1 MFAHRRGSASRAA
14 AIALAAT
21 LSIGSLAPPAEA
33 ISPLEHRLFK
43 RVNTARRNHGIR
55 RLQVSSWLSR
65 KARGH
70 SIRMARRGSLYHTRC
85 LSCMF
90 RSRRWKLIGENVGL
104 AGTVLRVHRLMMRS
118 SSHRSNI
125 LRRGY
130 NRIGVGVKETRR
142 GVWVTEMF
150 WG

>member
-1 MFAHRRGSASRAA
+1 
-14 AIALAAT
+14 
-21 LSIGSLAPPAEA
+21 
-33 ISPLEHRLFK
+33 
-43 RVNTARRNHGIR
+43 
-55 RLQVSSWLSR
+55 
-65 KARGH
+65 
-70 SIRMARRGSLYHTRC
+70 
-85 LSCMF
+85 MF